1 MELKKIAFFLYQHN
15 IQEKDLSEL
24 LSKSYRLGGSEL
36 EFLLVSLFIEQ
47 RDNGINSYFLTNFK
61 GKVPH
66 HNSYYVDNLDDAC
79 RFCVENS
86 INEIVIDVKQFKEDV
101 ISRYS
106 KKLHFFIWA
115 HNNVS
120 EYLLNLCLIYP
131 CVKKIICVSK
141 SQMDAF
147 KDHPSILKA
156 CFIYNVILFK
166 DKDFYRNKITSRN
179 QHNVV
184 YIGCIRPD
192 KGFHALA
199 KAWPDIIAGVS
210 DAQLYVIGNGQ
221 LYGKNVT
228 LGKYGIAS
236 QEYEDEFM
244 PYLTDGEGKILPSVH
259 FMGLLGDEKYDVMG
273 MCKVG
278 VPNPTGESE
287 TFCISGIE
295 MELMGCS
302 VTTLKIP
309 VYEETQM
316 NVNYLFDDV
325 KMISDFVIKRLKDK
339 PDSFDELYDFVTRR
353 FDLEGSI
360 SKWEQLIK
368 THDVVYVSTFARIMH
383 SLKLLYFR
391 YYFLSV
397 VRVCNFVKYRI
408 SHHIL
413 KEK

>member
-1 MELKKIAFFLYQHN
+1 MKKIAFFLYQHN

-36 EFLLVSLFIEQ
+36 EFLLVSLFVEQ
-47 RDNGINSYFLTNFK
+47 RDNGIKSYFLTNYE
-61 GKVPH
+61 GKLPH
-66 HNSYYVDNLDDAC
+66 HDSYYVQDLDEAC
-79 RFCVENS
+79 KFCVHNS
-86 INEIVIDVKQFKEDV
+86 IKEMIIDIKQFKED
-101 ISRYS
+101 IIRKYS
-106 KKLHFFIWA
+106 QKLNFLIWA
-115 HNNVS
+115 HNNVG

-147 KDHPSILKA
+147 KDHPAVLKT
-156 CFIYNVILFK
+156 CYIYNVILFK
-166 DKDFYRNKITSRN
+166 DKDFYRKKITSRN

-184 YIGCIRPD
+184 YMGCIRPD

-199 KAWPDIIAGVS
+199 KAWPDVIAAVS

-228 LGKYGIAS
+228 LGNYGIAS
-236 QEYEDEFM
+236 REYEDEFM
-244 PYLTDGEGKILPSVH
+244 PYLTDDKGEILSSVH
-259 FMGLLGDEKYDVMG
+259 FVGLLGDEKYDVLG

-316 NVNYLFDDV
+316 NVNYLFDNEE
-325 KMISDFVIKRLKDK
+325 MISDFIIKRLNDT
-339 PDSFDELYDFVTRR
+339 PDNFDELYDFVTNR
-353 FDLEGSI
+353 FSLEKSI
-360 SKWEQLIK
+360 SRWEQLIK
-368 THDVVYVSTFARIMH
+368 TNDVTYVSTFARIIR
-383 SLKLLYFR
+383 SLKLLYFK
-391 YYFLSV
+391 YYFLSI
-397 VRVCNFVKYRI
+397 VRVFNFVKYRI
-408 SHHIL
+408 GHHIL
-413 KEK
+413 NDR

>member
-1 MELKKIAFFLYQHN
+1 MKEIAFFLYQHN
-15 IQEKDLSEL
+15 IQEKDLSGL

-61 GKVPH
+61 GKIPH
-66 HNSYYVDNLDDAC
+66 HNSFYVEDLDDAC

-86 INEIVIDVKQFKEDV
+86 IKEIVIDVKQFKED
-101 ISRYS
+101 IIRKYS
-106 KKLHFFIWA
+106 KKLEFIIWA
-115 HNNVS
+115 HNNVG

-131 CVKKIICVSK
+131 CVKKIVCVSK
-141 SQMDAF
+141 SQMDTF

-156 CFIYNVILFK
+156 CFIYNIILFK
-166 DKDFYRNKITSRN
+166 DKDFYRKKITSRD

-184 YIGCIRPD
+184 YVGCIRPD

-228 LGKYGIAS
+228 LGQYGIAS

-244 PYLTDGEGKILPSVH
+244 PYLTDDKGKILPSVH

-278 VPNPTGESE
+278 VPNPTGETE

-302 VTTLKIP
+302 VTTLRIP

-316 NVNYLFDDV
+316 DKNYLFDDEKYIAQYV
-325 KMISDFVIKRLKDK
+325 VKRLLEE
-339 PDSFDELYDFVTRR
+339 PASFEKLYKFVTEK
-353 FDLEGSI
+353 FAMEKSI
-360 SKWEQLIK
+360 SQWEHLIK
-368 THDVVYVSTFARIMH
+368 MGEVEDTDNYTRCVRK
-383 SLKLLYFR
+383 LKVLYAK
-391 YYFLSV
+391 YYFLFIA
-397 VRVCNFVKYRI
+397 RLYNFLKYRI
-408 SHHIL
+408 NHHIL
-413 KEK
+413 RNI